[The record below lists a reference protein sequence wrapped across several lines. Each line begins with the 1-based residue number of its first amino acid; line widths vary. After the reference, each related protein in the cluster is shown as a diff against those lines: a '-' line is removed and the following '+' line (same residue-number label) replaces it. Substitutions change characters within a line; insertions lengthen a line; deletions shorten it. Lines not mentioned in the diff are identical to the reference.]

1 MALNNVNKVSFHHPF
16 SSTLH
21 VKCCERKHTQ
31 CVTRHDRPTRK
42 VMHRYRPA
50 PPVLVGLHKHGICG
64 HVENVGPHLAQSLMA
79 TKLHK

>member
-1 MALNNVNKVSFHHPF
+1 MALNNVNKVSFHHLF

-31 CVTRHDRPTRK
+31 CVTRHDQPPRK

-50 PPVLVGLHKHGICG
+50 SRSGAPRTSMA
-64 HVENVGPHLAQSLMA
+64 HVVMYKMLARI
-79 TKLHK
+79 